1 MRKRIISLFAGIT
14 VASTV
19 LAGCGGSGA
28 SSAKSN
34 YAESAYDYDAAYD
47 TYPEEA
53 YLSDDLYE
61 YEEEQTYN
69 SGSEGISDENIQ
81 SATNRKLIKT
91 VNMSVETKEFDK
103 LLSNVEKKINQ
114 LGGYAESTNISGNS
128 YEKSGSRYANITAR
142 IPAENL
148 DAFVNSVENESNI
161 TSKNESAEDV
171 TLSYADIEA
180 HNASLRI
187 EQERLNEL
195 LKEADSLETIIILQ
209 QRLTEVRYE
218 IESYESRL
226 RAMDNQVTYS
236 TVYLNVSE
244 VKEYKPE
251 PVEELTFGQRLSI
264 EFEENCAAAWE
275 TIQSFVISLISF
287 IPILL
292 VLILILGVI
301 GLIIFAIVKLVI
313 VIVKK
318 IIKKRPVSA
327 KKVNASGKV
336 NVVRTAVALDE
347 KPDFA
352 ADNKADVREE
362 ELIQTTDI
370 KTNETDILNAEELE
384 ANNAKSEPE
393 ASTNM
398 PVKDDTTENA

>member
-19 LAGCGGSGA
+19 LAGCGGTGA

-47 TYPEEA
+47 YYPEEA

-244 VKEYKPE
+244 VKEYMPE
-251 PVEELTFGQRLSI
+251 PVEKLT
-264 EFEENCAAAWE
+264 FEENCEAAWE

-318 IIKKRPVSA
+318 IIKNRPVPA
-327 KKVNASGKV
+327 KKVNVFGKG
-336 NVVRTAVALDE
+336 NAVRTAVALDE
-347 KPDFA
+347 RPDFA

-362 ELIQTTDI
+362 ESTQTTDT
-370 KTNETDILNAEELE
+370 KANDTDILNAEELE